1 MRNLYQEQPAHRLTP
16 KIVQGFAVSLLL
28 STGLAACSAGDKDKQ
43 DKAADNAPVSSTST
57 STATK
62 GMEYARGAVVE
73 ATIEAVQSDL
83 KRHKM
88 SCLDVVN
95 AYVERIETYDRS
107 TGLNAISYKNYD
119 QARERARDVDAL
131 IKQKGKLPDLFCVPM
146 LVKDNMDVKGFPT
159 TAGSKMLIDNMPP
172 DDAHIVAALREQGA
186 IVLAKTN
193 MAEWAFSPKRTQSTS
208 AGITKNAFNLDHV
221 PAGSSGGTASGVAAS
236 FALVGLGTDTGNSV
250 RGPSSHLALAG
261 MRSTHGMIDL
271 DGIVPLV
278 LSADVVGPMTRTV
291 ADNMRM
297 LQAMPSD
304 YRDEKGRAPTY
315 KKSKNGLKGVRIGV
329 IGELSDPTDM
339 DEDIADLFEVAV
351 NDLEAQGAIIVK
363 DIKINNL
370 EDHINASWG
379 CKSFRKDVHEYLTQ
393 PGMHAAISDPYEAF
407 EAGVYSDYTKGSWGY
422 FKDGKVD
429 LATKSDGTVCGDL
442 SKDVMRQAIKKDI
455 LTAMADQNIDAYIY
469 PSWRYPAARLDR
481 AEEDYKGDNSQT
493 LAPPTGLPAITVPM
507 GFAAGDLPAGLQ
519 ILGKPHSERALYS
532 YAYAYEQATKHR
544 RAPQNFPVVH
554 E

>member
-1 MRNLYQEQPAHRLTP
+1 MRHVYQGWLARKTTQITL
-16 KIVQGFAVSLLL
+16 QGFAVSLFV
-28 STGLAACSAGDKDKQ
+28 STGLTACSAGDKGKQ
-43 DKAADNAPVSSTST
+43 GKTVDSVVVSST
-57 STATK
+57 ATQ
-62 GMEYARGAVVE
+62 GMDYARGAVVE
-73 ATIEAVQSDL
+73 ATIAGIQSDL

-107 TGLNAISYKNYD
+107 TGLNAITYKNYD
-119 QARERARDVDAL
+119 QARERARNVDTL
-131 IKQKGKLPDLFCVPM
+131 ISQKGKLPDLFCVPM

-172 DDAHIVAALREQGA
+172 DDAHVVAALREQGA

-208 AGITKNAFNLDHV
+208 AGVTKNAFNLDHV
-221 PAGSSGGTASGVAAS
+221 PAGSSGGTASGIAAS
-236 FALVGLGTDTGNSV
+236 FALIGLGTDTGNSV
-250 RGPSSHLALAG
+250 RGPSSHLALVG

-291 ADNMRM
+291 EDNMRIF
-297 LQAMPSD
+297 QHMPSE
-304 YRDEKGRAPTY
+304 YRDEKGRVPTY
-315 KKSKNGLKGVRIGV
+315 KKNKNSLKGARIG
-329 IGELSDPTDM
+329 IIRELSNPDDM
-339 DEDIADLFEVAV
+339 DEDIADLFDVAI
-351 NDLEAQGAIIVK
+351 NDLRAQGAEIID
-363 DIKINNL
+363 DIKIKNI
-370 EDHINASWG
+370 EEHINASWG

-407 EAGVYSDYTKGSWGY
+407 DAGVYSEYTKRSWGY
-422 FKDGKVD
+422 FKDGKIDV
-429 LATKSDGTVCGDL
+429 ATKSDGTVCGDL
-442 SKDVMRQAIKKDI
+442 SKDVMRQTIKADI
-455 LTAMADQNIDAYIY
+455 LAAMEEQNIDAFMY

-507 GFAAGDLPAGLQ
+507 GFATGDLPAGLQ
-519 ILGKPHSERALYS
+519 ILGKPHGEQELYN
-532 YAYAYEQATKHR
+532 YAYAYGQATKHR
-544 RAPQNFPVVH
+544 RAPVNFPIVS